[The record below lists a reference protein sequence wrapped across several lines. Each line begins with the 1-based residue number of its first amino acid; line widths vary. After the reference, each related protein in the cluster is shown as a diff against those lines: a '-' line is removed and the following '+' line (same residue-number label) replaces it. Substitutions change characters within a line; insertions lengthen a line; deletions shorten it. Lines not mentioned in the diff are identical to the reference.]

1 MGGAFAPRSNHGNAT
16 PSGHKG
22 PSHILKLCDLTQFY
36 SPLSGGVKRYVHEK
50 IRYIQSTPNDEHVL
64 VIPGARTERIE
75 AERSRI
81 YSIRSPLLSRTSR
94 YRALLNLRAIE
105 EILERE
111 QPDLIESGD
120 PYQVAWK
127 AIASGAALRIPVL
140 GFYHSHFPEA
150 YLRTTSRFLGRT
162 ATELMMD
169 LARRYVRRIYNQ
181 FEATLVPS
189 ARLGNVLTAWGVDNV
204 HAVDLGVNVDVFRPQ
219 PDDGAANRKSLG
231 IPPERCLLLYVGRL
245 AQEKNTQTLFA
256 ALDALTQRDPR
267 RYHLLIVG
275 DGAQQAQLRTLQERV
290 GHVTWR
296 QYCTDSEELAQLY
309 RAADLLVHPG
319 VQETF
324 GLTSLESQACGTP
337 VVGIR
342 GSYMDRII
350 FGSQEHWATEN
361 SAVALAAAIEA
372 AASRELR
379 DAGLAA
385 ADQARERYA
394 WPVVFEKLF
403 RLYHEAIAGYDAGR

>member
-1 MGGAFAPRSNHGNAT
+1 
-16 PSGHKG
+16 
-22 PSHILKLCDLTQFY
+22 LKLCDLTQFY

-50 IRYIQSTPNDEHVL
+50 IRYIQSATDDEHVL
-64 VIPGARTERIE
+64 IIPGPKTEMIE

-81 YSIRSPLLSRTSR
+81 YTIGSPLLSRTSR

-111 QPDLIESGD
+111 RPHLIESGD

-127 AIASGAALRIPVL
+127 AISSGVGLRIPVV

-150 YLRTTSRFLGRT
+150 YLRSTGRYLGRT
-162 ATELMMD
+162 ATEFVMD
-169 LARRYVRRIYNQ
+169 LARRYVRKIYNQ

-189 ARLGNVLTAWGVDNV
+189 ARLGRLLTDWGVQNV
-204 HAVDLGVNVDVFRPQ
+204 RPVDLGVDVEIFCPQ
-219 PDDGAANRKSLG
+219 PDDAAITRKSLG
-231 IPPERCLLLYVGRL
+231 ISPERCLLLYVGRL

-256 ALDALTQRDPR
+256 AFEELAERDPQ

-275 DGAQQAQLRTLQERV
+275 DGLQHAELRGLQERV
-290 GHVTWR
+290 GALTWR
-296 QYCTDSEELAQLY
+296 QYCTDSGELARLY

-324 GLTSLESQACGTP
+324 GLTALESQACGTP

-350 FGSQEHWATEN
+350 CGSQEHWAAEN
-361 SAVALAAAIEA
+361 SVAALAGAITDA
-372 AASRELR
+372 AAAGGELR
-379 DAGLAA
+379 EAGLTAA
-385 ADQARERYA
+385 NQVRKQYA
-394 WPVVFEKLF
+394 WRVVFGKLF
-403 RLYHEAIAGYDAGR
+403 RLYDEVRVGYHTG

>member
-1 MGGAFAPRSNHGNAT
+1 M
-16 PSGHKG
+16 
-22 PSHILKLCDLTQFY
+22 
-36 SPLSGGVKRYVHEK
+36 KRYVHEK
-50 IRYIQSTPNDEHVL
+50 IRYIQAATEGEHVL
-64 VIPGARTERIE
+64 VIPGPKTEMVE
-75 AERSRI
+75 TERSRI

-111 QPDLIESGD
+111 RPDLIESGD

-127 AIASGAALRIPVL
+127 AIASGSALRIPVV

-150 YLRTTSRFLGRT
+150 YLRTTARFLGRT
-162 ATELMMD
+162 ATEFMMD
-169 LARRYVRRIYNQ
+169 LARRYVRKIYNQ

-189 ARLGNVLTAWGVDNV
+189 ARLGGLLTSWGLQNV
-204 HAVDLGVNVDVFRPQ
+204 HAVDLGVDVDVFRPR
-219 PDDGAANRKSLG
+219 PDDPATTRESLG
-231 IPPERCLLLYVGRL
+231 IPAGRCLLLYVGRL

-256 ALDALTQRDPR
+256 AFAAIVRREPE

-275 DGAQQAQLRTLQERV
+275 DGLQRPELRDLQRNV
-290 GHVTWR
+290 GSVTWR
-296 QYCTDSEELAQLY
+296 QYCTDSEELARFY

-324 GLTSLESQACGTP
+324 GLTALESQACGTP

-350 FGSQEHWATEN
+350 FGGQEHWATEN
-361 SAVALAAAIEA
+361 SAPALADAIASAAGGRSLEA
-372 AASRELR
+372 DLTA
-379 DAGLAA
+379 
-385 ADQARERYA
+385 AREVREHYA
-394 WPVVFEKLF
+394 WPVVFGKIF
-403 RLYHEAIAGYDAGR
+403 RLYHEARVGFRAG

>member
-1 MGGAFAPRSNHGNAT
+1 M
-16 PSGHKG
+16 
-22 PSHILKLCDLTQFY
+22 KLCDLTQFY

-50 IRYIQSTPNDEHVL
+50 IRYIQAETEDEHVL
-64 VIPGARTERIE
+64 VIPGAKTEMVE

-111 QPDLIESGD
+111 KPHLIESGD

-127 AIASGAALRIPVL
+127 AIVSGSALRIPVV

-150 YLRTTSRFLGRT
+150 YLRTTSRFLGRM
-162 ATELMMD
+162 ATESVMD
-169 LARRYVRRIYNQ
+169 LARRYVRQLYNR

-189 ARLGNVLTAWGVDNV
+189 ARLGQVLIDWGVNNV
-204 HAVDLGVNVDVFRPQ
+204 HAVDLGVNTDVFRPG
-219 PDDGAANRKSLG
+219 PDDATGTRDALCVRPGS
-231 IPPERCLLLYVGRL
+231 RLLLYVGRL
-245 AQEKNTQTLFA
+245 AQEKNTQTLFSA
-256 ALDALTQRDPR
+256 FELLVRREPG
-267 RYHLLIVG
+267 RYHLMIVG
-275 DGAQQAQLRTLQERV
+275 DGLQRGALRELRERAGSV
-290 GHVTWR
+290 SW
-296 QYCTDSEELAQLY
+296 QPYSTDSAELARFY

-324 GLTSLESQACGTP
+324 GLTALESQACGTP

-350 FGSQEHWATEN
+350 FGGQKHWASEN
-361 SAVALAAAIEA
+361 SAEALAEAVA
-372 AASRELR
+372 AA
-379 DAGLAA
+379 AA
-385 ADQARERYA
+385 ADDLHAVGRVAAKEVQERYA
-394 WPVVFEKLF
+394 WPVVFKKLF
-403 RLYHEAIAGYDAGR
+403 RLYDEVRVGFRAG

>member
-1 MGGAFAPRSNHGNAT
+1 
-16 PSGHKG
+16 
-22 PSHILKLCDLTQFY
+22 LKLCDLTQFY

-105 EILERE
+105 EVLERE
-111 QPDLIESGD
+111 RPDLIESGD
-120 PYQVAWK
+120 PYQVGWK
-127 AIASGAALRIPVL
+127 AIASGSALRIPVV

-150 YLRTTSRFLGRT
+150 YLRTTARFLGRT
-162 ATELMMD
+162 ATEFMMD
-169 LARRYVRRIYNQ
+169 LACRYVRQIYNQ

-189 ARLGNVLTAWGVDNV
+189 ARLGNLLTDWGVRNV
-204 HAVDLGVNVDVFRPQ
+204 HAVDLGVNVDVFQPE
-219 PDDGAANRKSLG
+219 PDDAAATRASLG
-231 IPPERCLLLYVGRL
+231 VPSGRCLLLYVGRL

-256 ALDALTQRDPR
+256 AFEALVRREPG

-275 DGAQQAQLRTLQERV
+275 DGLQRAELRGLQERV
-290 GHVTWR
+290 GDVIWL
-296 QYCTDSEELAQLY
+296 QYCTDSEELARYY
-309 RAADLLVHPG
+309 RAAELLVHPG

-350 FGSQEHWATEN
+350 FGSQEDWAAEN
-361 SAVALAAAIEA
+361 SVAALAAAIASA
-372 AASRELR
+372 AGASELR
-379 DAGLAA
+379 AAGLTAA
-385 ADQARERYA
+385 NQVRKQYA

-403 RLYHEAIAGYDAGR
+403 RLYDEVRVGYHAG

>member
-1 MGGAFAPRSNHGNAT
+1 
-16 PSGHKG
+16 
-22 PSHILKLCDLTQFY
+22 LKLCDLTQFY

-50 IRYIQSTPNDEHVL
+50 IRYIQSRPNDEHVL
-64 VIPGARTERIE
+64 VIPGARMERIE
-75 AERSRI
+75 TECSRI
-81 YSIRSPLLSRTSR
+81 YTISSPLLSRTSR

-120 PYQVAWK
+120 PYQVGWK
-127 AIASGAALRIPVL
+127 AIASGSALRIPVV

-150 YLRTTSRFLGRT
+150 YLRTTARFLGQT
-162 ATELMMD
+162 ATEFVMD
-169 LARRYVRRIYNQ
+169 LARRYVRKIYNQ

-189 ARLGNVLTAWGVDNV
+189 ARLGNVLSAWGVENV
-204 HAVDLGVNVDVFRPQ
+204 RAVDLGVDVDVFRPE
-219 PDDGAANRKSLG
+219 PDDAAATRVSLG
-231 IPPERCLLLYVGRL
+231 IPVDRCLLLYVGRL

-256 ALDALTQRDPR
+256 AFAALIQDDPR
-267 RYHLLIVG
+267 RYHLLVVG
-275 DGAQQAQLRTLQERV
+275 DGAQRAQLQALQERV

-296 QYCTDSEELAQLY
+296 NYCTRSEELARFY

-350 FGSQEHWATEN
+350 FGSQDHWATEN
-361 SAVALAAAIEA
+361 SVHALADAIATAADRDLRA
-372 AASRELR
+372 TNQSASRKVR
-379 DAGLAA
+379 DH
-385 ADQARERYA
+385 YA
-394 WPVVFEKLF
+394 WPVVFGKLF
-403 RLYHEAIAGYDAGR
+403 RLYDEVQAAYQSG